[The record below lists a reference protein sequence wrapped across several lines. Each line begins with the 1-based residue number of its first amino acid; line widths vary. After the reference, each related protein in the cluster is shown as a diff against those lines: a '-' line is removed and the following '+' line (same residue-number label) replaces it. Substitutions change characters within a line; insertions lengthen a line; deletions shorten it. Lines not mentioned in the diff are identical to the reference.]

1 MTISEVSGKYGV
13 SQDTLRYYERVGL
26 IPNVPRKPNGIRD
39 YDEASCNWVEFICCM
54 RRAGLP
60 IEALVEYVTLYQQG
74 NTTKETRKQILIEQ
88 RDNLAMRLKEM
99 QAILE
104 RLNYKIAHYDKV
116 NEATE
121 SLKKEK

>member
-1 MTISEVSGKYGV
+1 MTISEVSEKYGV

-26 IPNVPRKPNGIRD
+26 IPHVPRKPNGNRD

-54 RRAGLP
+54 RSAGLP
-60 IEALVEYVTLYQQG
+60 IEALIEYVTLYQQG
-74 NTTKETRKQILIEQ
+74 DTTKESRKQILIEQ
-88 RDNLAMRLKEM
+88 RDHLAVRLAEM

-104 RLNYKIAHYDKV
+104 RLNFKIAHYDRI

-121 SLKKEK
+121 SLKKE